1 MGEGV
6 LASFAVGSAWIPT
19 LFFMNFVSLE
29 RDRGGLLVRDINSR
43 FSTTLLNLLSVLLTR
58 KL

>member
-1 MGEGV
+1 M
-6 LASFAVGSAWIPT
+6 P
-19 LFFMNFVSLE
+19 FMNFVSLE

-58 KL
+58 KLYSCSQQSHACQNIVFDT

>member
-1 MGEGV
+1 MV
-6 LASFAVGSAWIPT
+6 YRLT
-19 LFFMNFVSLE
+19 LPFINFVSLE
-29 RDRGGLLVRDINSR
+29 RDRGGLLVRDIKSR